1 MYEEDLVCPTT
12 GDRDI
17 LAVIVG
23 VPAYAAKATPAAP
36 MARVEAFESPRGH
49 HYLRC
54 ILTSTVDP
62 KCSQSVVP
70 RLAPVAESPQP
81 TC

>member
-54 ILTSTVDP
+54 ILTSP
-62 KCSQSVVP
+62 SIRSVV
-70 RLAPVAESPQP
+70 RV
-81 TC
+81 